1 MIIIRHYYQLIIVIM
16 VIAYIF
22 IWNDHTSINSYSWL
36 MFIYIHEIMFVFL
49 KRHHKFYY
57 ILQ

>member
-36 MFIYIHEIMFVFL
+36 MSIYIHEIMFVFL
-49 KRHHKFYY
+49 KRHHK
-57 ILQ
+57 L